1 MPIKKAGFKALRQSK
16 KRTARNSKVKSG
28 LKKIL
33 KGSRKLL
40 DDKRAEEAKK
50 LILQSIKEIDRAISK
65 GIIKKNT
72 GARKKSRL
80 MKRLNS
86 LMKK

>member
-16 KRTARNSKVKSG
+16 KRTARNLKVKSD
-28 LKKIL
+28 LKKII

-40 DDKRAEEAKK
+40 DDKKAEEAKK

-80 MKRLNS
+80 MKRLNA
-86 LMKK
+86 LIKK

>member
-1 MPIKKAGFKALRQSK
+1 M
-16 KRTARNSKVKSG
+16 ARNLKVKSG
-28 LKKIL
+28 LKKII

-40 DDKRAEEAKK
+40 DDKKAEEAKK
-50 LILQSIKEIDRAISK
+50 LILQSVKEIDRAISK

-80 MKRLNS
+80 MKRLNA